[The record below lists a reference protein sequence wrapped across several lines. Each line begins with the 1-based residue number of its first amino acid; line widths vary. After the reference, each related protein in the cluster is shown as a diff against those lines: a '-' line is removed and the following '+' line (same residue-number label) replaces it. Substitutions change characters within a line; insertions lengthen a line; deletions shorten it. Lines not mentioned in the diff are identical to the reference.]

1 MDAKKGMSLADS
13 KVSSQRE
20 LKMASLTVVMTGATL
35 AETTVHE
42 MAAWTVNRRA
52 QTKAVKLDELM
63 VS

>member
-20 LKMASLTVVMTGATL
+20 LKMASLTVVLTGATF
-35 AETTVHE
+35 AEATEHE
-42 MAAWTVNRRA
+42 MAARTVNRRA
-52 QTKAVKLDELM
+52 EMKAVKLDELM